1 MFEKADIH
9 LLAGEALIEA
19 HHAQTALLTQ
29 EASGD
34 PVALSLLMVH
44 GQNHLITAITFK
56 DMAKEIIDIYQKL
69 EVK

>member
-1 MFEKADIH
+1 M
-9 LLAGEALIEA
+9 IEA

-44 GQNHLITAITFK
+44 GQNHLITAITSK
-56 DMAKEIIDIYQKL
+56 DMANEIIVIYQKL

>member
-1 MFEKADIH
+1 MFEKADVH
-9 LLAGEALIEA
+9 LLAGVALIEA

-44 GQNHLITAITFK
+44 GQNHLIIAITFK
-56 DMAKEIIDIYQKL
+56 DMAKEIIDVYQKL

>member
-1 MFEKADIH
+1 
-9 LLAGEALIEA
+9 
-19 HHAQTALLTQ
+19 LLTQ

-34 PVALSLLMVH
+34 PVALFLLMVH

-56 DMAKEIIDIYQKL
+56 DMANEIIDIYQKL

>member
-1 MFEKADIH
+1 M
-9 LLAGEALIEA
+9 IEA

-56 DMAKEIIDIYQKL
+56 DMANEIIAVYSDLGCQTFRIDDASWL
-69 EVK
+69 

>member
-1 MFEKADIH
+1 
-9 LLAGEALIEA
+9 
-19 HHAQTALLTQ
+19 LLTQ

-56 DMAKEIIDIYQKL
+56 DMANEIIADYSDLGCQTFRIDDASWL
-69 EVK
+69 

>member
-1 MFEKADIH
+1 M
-9 LLAGEALIEA
+9 EA

-44 GQNHLITAITFK
+44 GQNHLFTAITFK
-56 DMAKEIIDIYQKL
+56 DMANEIIDIYQKL